1 MVVEGSADRSQ
12 SARPRS
18 EEEHRA
24 LLPVLPLLDAWLCEE
39 LAIPKPVTRR
49 AQRVWLARHLLQSGY
64 SGRGPG
70 IENDAD
76 QPGHAPG
83 QRDAT
88 QCPSSQPS
96 DAGPQS
102 RCHALG
108 LRRLH
113 AAPLKHSAI
122 GEYPTVVTASES
134 IISDLEAFAPGA
146 LRRNRAGT
154 DQPCT
159 LEGVGKCRHN
169 NDLEWCGLQ
178 DS

>member
-1 MVVEGSADRSQ
+1 M
-12 SARPRS
+12 
-18 EEEHRA
+18 
-24 LLPVLPLLDAWLCEE
+24 
-39 LAIPKPVTRR
+39 
-49 AQRVWLARHLLQSGY
+49 
-64 SGRGPG
+64 
-70 IENDAD
+70 ENDAD
-76 QPGHAPG
+76 QLDMPQVKEVRPYVLRH
-83 QRDAT
+83 
-88 QCPSSQPS
+88 SLS

-159 LEGVGKCRHN
+159 LDGVGKCRHN
-169 NDLEWCGLQ
+169 NDLEWCAYRTHIFRCRPQKISGFCQ
-178 DS
+178 RRNSWPPRGPHQIRSHFWRRTCVDWDTVHCI